1 MTDPVENLPTDA
13 TLVAAEALADAR
25 HPDAHLPKEG
35 IDGNGRR
42 WKRVLLDN
50 PLKRAGGDINSVVVK
65 KPIGGEYRGTTMTA
79 VFNMDVL
86 ALATV
91 VPRVSD
97 PIVHKTEYLAM
108 DGEDCAAIGGEIV
121 NFLLTK
127 SQKAEAGLTT

>member
-1 MTDPVENLPTDA
+1 MTDAAA
-13 TLVAAEALADAR
+13 TVSTSALAAAEVAAD
-25 HPDAHLPKEG
+25 LPMEG
-35 IDGNGRR
+35 IDATGRR

-50 PLKRAGGDINSVVVK
+50 PLKRQGGEVTSVTVR
-65 KPIGGEYRGTTMTA
+65 KPIGGEYRGTTMSA
-79 VFNMDVL
+79 VYNMDVM

-91 VPRVSD
+91 VPRVTE
-97 PIVHKTEYLAM
+97 PTIHKAEFLAM